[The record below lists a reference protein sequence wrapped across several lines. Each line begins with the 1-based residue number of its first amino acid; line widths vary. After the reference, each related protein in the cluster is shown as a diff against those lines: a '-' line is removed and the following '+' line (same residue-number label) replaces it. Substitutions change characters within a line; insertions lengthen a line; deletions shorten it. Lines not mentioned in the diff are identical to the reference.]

1 MHPYITGTLRSPSG
15 SVMEGV
21 SSAVVFASSSA
32 MKSSLVFQYTE
43 GVTWEG
49 RM

>member
-21 SSAVVFASSSA
+21 SSAVVFALCFFICHEEQLGF
-32 MKSSLVFQYTE
+32 LVC
-43 GVTWEG
+43 
-49 RM
+49 